1 MREHRGTVYVG
12 GDSRISMGDGTR
24 LPKESAGGGGKGS
37 GDKGKKAGDVELPFG
52 SGKANTA
59 PRV

>member
-1 MREHRGTVYVG
+1 
-12 GDSRISMGDGTR
+12 MGDGTR